1 MRHISLLLCTALLSS
16 CTTLTPVE
24 ADLLIAGGTIY
35 PGNGDPFVGDV
46 AIRGERIV
54 AVGPALRVA
63 ASRTIDARGMI
74 VSPGFIDPHTHMD
87 TWLTSEDPRL
97 RLVEPF
103 LLQGVTTAFIGND
116 GNGATRVKPILD
128 GVEAKPVG
136 INFATF
142 VGFGSVRKEAI
153 GNDRRPPTDYELSQ
167 QRTLVSDAMCEGA
180 IGLSTGLF
188 YAPQSFAETDE
199 VVELARVAG
208 GMNGVYDT
216 HLRDEAN
223 YTVGLPAAVDEAIA
237 IARSAQIPVQI
248 SHIKALGVDLH
259 GSAPAIIARIEAA
272 RAEGLDV
279 TASQYPWEASGTSMV
294 ASLMP
299 LWALD
304 GGRPAM
310 LARLDD
316 PRVREG
322 MTDNLRRRGG
332 AGSLLVAEGRW
343 KGKRL
348 QQIADETGT
357 DPVSAALAVIRSG
370 DVSVVSFNMAEA
382 DIAAFMRQPWTMT
395 GSDASAGH
403 PRSFGSFARK
413 YAVYVKERQVLSLR
427 EFIDRSTAITADF
440 FGIRDRGRLTVG
452 SFADIAVLDPD
463 TFAARATYEQP
474 ELTAT
479 GMRAV
484 IVNGRVA
491 VADGAP
497 SGEAA
502 GKALRHTPPPGSCSP

>member
-1 MRHISLLLCTALLSS
+1 
-16 CTTLTPVE
+16 
-24 ADLLIAGGTIY
+24 
-35 PGNGDPFVGDV
+35 
-46 AIRGERIV
+46 
-54 AVGPALRVA
+54 
-63 ASRTIDARGMI
+63 GMI

-87 TWLTSEDPRL
+87 TWLTSEDPRR

-167 QRTLVSDAMCEGA
+167 QRTLVRDAMCEGA

-322 MTDNLRRRGG
+322 MTENLRRRGG

-413 YAVYVKERQVLSLR
+413 
-427 EFIDRSTAITADF
+427 
-440 FGIRDRGRLTVG
+440 
-452 SFADIAVLDPD
+452 
-463 TFAARATYEQP
+463 
-474 ELTAT
+474 
-479 GMRAV
+479 
-484 IVNGRVA
+484 
-491 VADGAP
+491 
-497 SGEAA
+497 
-502 GKALRHTPPPGSCSP
+502 